1 MKKQNSTVMVNYLS
15 RLMNNY
21 LSKGFY
27 IIENYSKQLSLLPND
42 VKLGINLID
51 QMNTDFSWQ
60 KTKQFPP

>member
-1 MKKQNSTVMVNYLS
+1 MKKQNSTVIVNYLS